1 LAGESDNRRDC
12 TTSFDENVVVGETSY
27 QIKEVSSSF
36 CDRERAKPS
45 PTKITTLIF
54 RVKNITMKLSRL
66 NIFREYAKK
75 L

>member
-1 LAGESDNRRDC
+1 MAGA
-12 TTSFDENVVVGETSY
+12 SY
-27 QIKEVSSSF
+27 QILEVSSSF

-45 PTKITTLIF
+45 LIKITALIF
-54 RVKNITMKLSRL
+54 PMKNNTMKLFRL

>member
-1 LAGESDNRRDC
+1 MAER
-12 TTSFDENVVVGETSY
+12 SY
-27 QIKEVSSSF
+27 QIIEVSSSF

-45 PTKITTLIF
+45 PVKITALIF
-54 RVKNITMKLSRL
+54 PVKNSTMKLSRL